1 MQHASSVPSQLRH
14 LGQRG
19 VLPHGQLVLGV
30 AVGGDQLLVVSGPL
44 DRADLGT
51 SVDLVHAGPGLGVP
65 EPQGSVGRSATARQQ
80 VGLPRAPVQ
89 SFHSSN
95 MLAQGVGRGDL
106 ASLAHLRGVPDV
118 ENVVVATRGQ
128 LGAIRRPLQP
138 DDLLGVSV
146 FPAREEGV
154 LLADVAVHDGVV
166 AASGGQDMFVPGQGS
181 NSISMVVE
189 APQLLTL
196 VHVPELDTGRAVG
209 GADGDV
215 GGGKGN
221 PGNGGDSLAFF
232 HFHQLLDFSGGGVP
246 QVNALVQGHSEDVVL
261 GPVEEVEVVVV
272 LHFRCVKDAL
282 GERRDVA
289 EVGAVLLVGNFVVG
303 VEDRTRDRGRNF
315 FGDGGLG
322 LEGKD
327 LGVVELAVVQGVGQ
341 KGLVIVVVVVFSHH
355 AVVRQVEVG
364 QIGVHGR
371 PVGNKTIAFL

>member
-1 MQHASSVPSQLRH
+1 MQHAGSVPSQLRH

-19 VLPHGQLVLGV
+19 VLPNSQLVLGV

-65 EPQGSVGRSATARQQ
+65 ESQGSVGRPTTTRQQ

-95 MLAQGVGRGDL
+95 MLAQGVGGGDL
-106 ASLAHLRGVPDV
+106 TGLAHLGGVPDV

-166 AASGGQDMFVPGQGS
+166 TATGGQDVFVPGQGS
-181 NSISMVVE
+181 NSIGVVVE
-189 APQLLTL
+189 APQLLAL

-215 GGGKGN
+215 GGVEGN
-221 PGNGGDSLAFF
+221 PGNGGDGLAFF
-232 HFHQLLDFSGGGVP
+232 HFHQLLDVAGGGVP
-246 QVNALVQGHSEDVVL
+246 QVHTLVQGDGEDVVL

-272 LHFRCVKDAL
+272 LHFGGVEDAL
-282 GERRDVA
+282 GEGRDVA

-303 VEDRTRDRGRNF
+303 VQNGTRDGRRNF

-327 LGVVELAVVQGVGQ
+327 LGVVKLTVVQGVGQ
-341 KGLVIVVVVVFSHH
+341 KGLVVVVVVVFRHH
-355 AVVRQVEVG
+355 AVVGQVEVG
-364 QIGVHGR
+364 QISVHGR